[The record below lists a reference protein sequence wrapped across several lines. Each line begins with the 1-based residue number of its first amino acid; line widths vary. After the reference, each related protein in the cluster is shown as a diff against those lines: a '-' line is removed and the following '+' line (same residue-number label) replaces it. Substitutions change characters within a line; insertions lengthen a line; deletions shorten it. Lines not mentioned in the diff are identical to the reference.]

1 MEVDKVLRI
10 QRSSLKCV
18 RFGRIRKFWWAQG
31 WTGCPI
37 VYYGQPETAWPGQLP
52 APCQLTASR
61 EAGTF
66 QSSLRQGTT
75 PSPRQFRGRRGNVP
89 SLETLGCFRDDV
101 PKTQL
106 HRVYLEI
113 LIGVEKLEKVA
124 QGQGSTLTGQSPASA
139 GRECLQD
146 Q

>member
-1 MEVDKVLRI
+1 M
-10 QRSSLKCV
+10 
-18 RFGRIRKFWWAQG
+18 
-31 WTGCPI
+31 
-37 VYYGQPETAWPGQLP
+37 
-52 APCQLTASR
+52 
-61 EAGTF
+61 
-66 QSSLRQGTT
+66 
-75 PSPRQFRGRRGNVP
+75 P